1 MKRRDFIKSAG
12 LGAVATAI
20 SGCGGD
26 LGGSSKEARIKGKA
40 ISFERKIPVRHEVDV
55 FVAGGGPAGAAAS
68 IAAARQGA
76 KVYLAEGHSCFG
88 GMGTAGRVP
97 NFMRFGDGVNFLAD
111 GVGRKI
117 YNRLKESGKV
127 YNDRIHA
134 SVSIDAEILK
144 RVYDELITEAK
155 VDFTFHTHLIAVE
168 KKDAKVR
175 YAICAAKSG
184 LFAVKAKTFVDA
196 TGNGDLCAWAGA
208 PYEKGDKDGNLMPG
222 THCSLWADIDWDK
235 VYHAKKEGQNPRK
248 KVLQAIEDGLFT
260 YPDRHLPG
268 ISRIGEHLGGGN
280 IGHTF
285 GVDGTD
291 EKSLT
296 KALVWGRKLTK
307 EYETFYKQYLKGY
320 ENMSLAATG
329 SLLGVRETRRI
340 TGDYVMDLDDFK
352 RRAVFEDEI
361 GRYNY
366 PVDIHPIR
374 PNKKTFEK
382 FTKEITTLRCGKG
395 ESYGIPFRSLTPK
408 GLGNVLV
415 AGRCISTD
423 RYVQSSLRVMPGC
436 FITGQAAGVAAAM
449 TAEKKTTTR
458 NLDVKQLQQRL
469 KEMGAYLPNI

>member
-1 MKRRDFIKSAG
+1 MKRREFIKGAG
-12 LGAVATAI
+12 LGAVTAGI
-20 SGCGGD
+20 WGCEGNLSGSNKVTGTQ
-26 LGGSSKEARIKGKA
+26 GKTL
-40 ISFERKIPVRHEVDV
+40 SFERKIPVRHKVDV

-68 IAAARQGA
+68 IAAAGQGA

-117 YNRLKESGKV
+117 YNRLKKSGKL
-127 YNDRIHA
+127 YNDRIHG

-144 RVYDELITEAK
+144 RVYDELVTEAK

-168 KKDAKVR
+168 KRSGEVG

-184 LFAVKAKTFVDA
+184 IFAVKAKTFVDA

-208 PYEKGDKDGNLMPG
+208 DYEKGDKDGNLMPG
-222 THCSLWADIDWDK
+222 THCSLWADIDWGK
-235 VYHAKKEGQNPRK
+235 VYEARKKGQKPRK
-248 KVLQAIEDGLFT
+248 ALLKAIEDGVFT

-268 ISRIGEHLGGGN
+268 ISQVGKHLGGGN
-280 IGHTF
+280 VGHTF

-296 KALVWGRKLTK
+296 KALIWGRKLTK
-307 EYETFYKQYLKGY
+307 EYETFYKEYLQGY
-320 ENMSLAATG
+320 ENMTLAATG

-340 TGDYVMDLDDFK
+340 IGDYVMNLDDFK
-352 RRAVFEDEI
+352 GRAVFEDEI

-366 PVDIHPIR
+366 PVDIHPMR
-374 PNKKTFEK
+374 PDKKSFEK
-382 FTKEITTLRCGKG
+382 FTKEWTTLRYGKG
-395 ESYGIPFRSLTPK
+395 ESYGIPFRSLRPK
-408 GLGNVLV
+408 KLDNVLV

-449 TAEKKTTTR
+449 TAEKNITTR
-458 NLDVKQLQQRL
+458 NLDIKQLQNRL

>member
-1 MKRRDFIKSAG
+1 MKRREFIKTAG
-12 LGAVATAI
+12 LGAVTAAI
-20 SGCGGD
+20 SGCEAN
-26 LGGSSKEARIKGKA
+26 LSGSNKTAPTKGKK
-40 ISFERKIPVRHEVDV
+40 ISFERKIPLRHKVDV

-68 IAAARQGA
+68 IAAAAQGA

-117 YNRLKESGKV
+117 YNRLKKSGKL
-127 YNDRIHA
+127 YRDGIHGA
-134 SVSIDAEILK
+134 VSIDAEVLK

-168 KKDAKVR
+168 KKGSEVE

-184 LFAVKAKTFVDA
+184 IFAVKARTFVDA

-222 THCSLWADIDWDK
+222 THCSLWADIDWQK
-235 VYHAKKEGQNPRK
+235 VYQARKNGQNHY
-248 KVLQAIEDGLFT
+248 KVLVKAIEDGVFT

-268 ISRIGEHLGGGN
+268 ISQVGEHLGGGN
-280 IGHTF
+280 VGHTF

-307 EYETFYKQYLKGY
+307 EYETFYKQYLQGY
-320 ENMSLAATG
+320 ENMTLAATG
-329 SLLGVRETRRI
+329 ELLGIRETRRI
-340 TGDYVMDLDDFK
+340 TGDYVMNLDDFK
-352 RRAVFEDEI
+352 RRAVFDDEI

-366 PVDIHPIR
+366 PVDIHPMR
-374 PNKKTFEK
+374 PDKKSFEQ
-382 FTKEITTLRCGKG
+382 FTKEWTTLRYEKG
-395 ESYGIPFRSLTPK
+395 ESYGIPFRSLKPK
-408 GLGNVLV
+408 GLDNVLV
-415 AGRCISTD
+415 AGRCISSD
-423 RYVQSSLRVMPGC
+423 RYVQSSIRVMPGC
-436 FITGQAAGVAAAM
+436 FITGQAAGIAAAI
-449 TAEKKTTTR
+449 TAEKNTKTR
-458 NLDVKQLQQRL
+458 SLDIKQLQNRL
-469 KEMGAYLPNI
+469 KTIGAFLPNV